1 MIKAAADFAQMAVD
15 LREQPDV
22 DETLVGISSYAQETL
37 GTDHA
42 GIHVVRNKDIETA
55 AATDPV
61 IEHADKLQTE
71 LGEGPCLQAVWSHDT
86 FLVHDTA
93 TDQRWPRFGPLA
105 AELGLHS
112 MLCVRLFT
120 AEQTLGALNLYS
132 TSVRDFDEDDVALA
146 HIFGQHA
153 SVALA
158 TARREEGLRQAID
171 ARHLI
176 GQAQGIL
183 MERFDLSAD
192 QSFSVLRRY
201 SQENN
206 VKLRTVAAEI
216 IDTRQLPDAGT
227 VTAVNESMNDRVTSA

>member
-1 MIKAAADFAQMAVD
+1 MITAAARFAQMALD
-15 LREQPDV
+15 LQGQPDV
-22 DETLVGISSYAQETL
+22 EETLVGIASYAQTTL
-37 GTDHA
+37 GADHA
-42 GIHVVRNKDIETA
+42 GIHVVHNREIETA

-71 LGEGPCLQAVWSHDT
+71 LGEGPCLQAVWSGNS

-93 TDQRWPRFGPLA
+93 TDERWPRFGPMA

-112 MLCVRLFT
+112 MLSVRLFDS
-120 AEQTLGALNLYS
+120 EQTLGALNLYS
-132 TSVRDFDEDDVALA
+132 TSVRDFDEDDVAMA

-158 TARREEGLRQAID
+158 TARREAGLRQAID

-183 MERFDLSAD
+183 MERFDLTAD
-192 QSFSVLRRY
+192 QSFAVLRRY

-206 VKLRTVAAEI
+206 VKLRSVAAEI
-216 IDTRQLPDAGT
+216 IETRKLPGVVSPAER
-227 VTAVNESMNDRVTSA
+227 A